1 MIPTKRIKKLTEKP
15 FEPENIREDDW
26 KLTS

>member
-1 MIPTKRIKKLTEKP
+1 MMPTKRIKKLTEKP
-15 FEPENIREDDW
+15 FEPEDFREDGW